1 MAAVLESLSGPWQ
14 RLRAAYA
21 HPRYGYALKVATG
34 YVLIVEGVVQL
45 VFGRIDIP
53 YVNVGFLEVGRLDRP
68 IPRGIFVSGAVI
80 GTLYALVGIGLILV
94 YRANRVI
101 NFAQA
106 QLGAVPAV
114 MALLLIGRK
123 GWPYLSVLP
132 LMLITAVVLGIV
144 VETLFIRRFSDA
156 PRLILTV
163 VTIGV
168 GFILLVLEFFTKLWI
183 SGELEIGTGDSFP
196 TPFGREFLIGNSV
209 FRGDHVVA
217 VIVVAAI
224 VIGLGAFFRFTDMGI
239 AIRASAENGERA
251 SLLGI
256 PVKRVSTVVWVLA
269 TVLSAVGVFLRAPLV
284 GIPLTGFVGPSILLF
299 GLAVAVIAR
308 MEHLPTALFGGML
321 IGIIYSSAVFRTNRA
336 SLANATMLVVILVA
350 LLAQRGKLSRAY
362 DTGASTWRAVK
373 EFRPIPAELR
383 DVAEVTWARWAV
395 TTVVAL
401 IVVGMP
407 FILGDAKTGR
417 ATLVVIYAMV
427 GVSLVILTGWAGQ
440 ISLGQFAVSGIGAAV
455 AGGLAAN
462 HGMDFFLSLFLGG
475 LAGAGIAVLI
485 GIPALR
491 IQGLFLAVTTL
502 AFAFTVESFVLRREW
517 FPWLLPKDL
526 NYVERPVLYGRFDT
540 TTDSEVLGVT
550 VFADTKFYYLC
561 VVFLALALAVA
572 RSVRRTRSGRLLV
585 GTRENGRM
593 MQAFG
598 VNLAR
603 TRLAAFA
610 ISGFIAAVAGG
621 LFAYLQGSVTP
632 EAFPPEQSIQLFVMT
647 VIGGLTSLPGA
658 MLGAAFVLGLPLLP
672 GLRDIELIEFITSG
686 AGLILVLYFLP
697 GGLAEGMYRLRDSF
711 LRWVAARNHLHVP
724 SLIADSLVQDTE
736 AADTTVVEAEEH
748 VLATDRLE
756 HDESVIACP
765 ACGELVPLAEAR
777 NHEHFVPIGANASG
791 EVVVGAQDSG
801 AGNGTRLRRAKEGRR

>member
-1 MAAVLESLSGPWQ
+1 MAAVLQPRAGPTATA
-14 RLRAAYA
+14 RAAFN
-21 HPRYGYALKVATG
+21 HPRYGFALRVLAG
-34 YVLIVEGVVQL
+34 YVVIVEGLVQL

-53 YVNVGFLEVGRLDRP
+53 FVTIGFLEIGRLDSP
-68 IPRGIFVSGAVI
+68 VPRGIFVGGAVI

-114 MALLLIGRK
+114 LALLLMARK
-123 GWPYLSVLP
+123 GWPYLAVLP
-132 LMLITAVVLGIV
+132 LMLVVAVALGIV
-144 VETLFIRRFSDA
+144 VETLFIRRFANA

-168 GFILLVLEFFTKLWI
+168 GFILLVLEFFTKIWV
-183 SGELEIGTGDSFP
+183 SGELEIITTFP
-196 TPFGREFLIGNSV
+196 TPFASRDFTIGNAI

-217 VIVVAAI
+217 VIVVAAL
-224 VIGLGAFFRFTDMGI
+224 VAALGAFFKYTDMGI
-239 AIRASAENGERA
+239 AVRASAENGERA

-284 GIPLTGFVGPSILLF
+284 GLPLTGFVGPSILLL

-308 MEHLPTALFGGML
+308 MESLPTAFFAGML
-321 IGIIYSSAVFRTNRA
+321 IGIIDRAAVFSTRRA
-336 SLANATMLVVILVA
+336 SLANAVMLVVILVA
-350 LLAQRGKLSRAY
+350 LLAQRGKLSRAH

-373 EFRPIPAELR
+373 EFKPVPAELR
-383 DVAEVTWARWAV
+383 DVAEVTWARLA
-395 TTVVAL
+395 TAITVGLLVL
-401 IVVGMP
+401 GVP
-407 FILGDAKTGR
+407 FILGDAKTSS

-440 ISLGQFAVSGIGAAV
+440 ISLGQFAIAGIGAAV

-462 HGMDFFLSLFLGG
+462 HGMDFFLSLILGG
-475 LAGAGIAVLI
+475 LAGALVAVLI
-485 GIPALR
+485 GLPALR

-517 FPWLLPKDL
+517 FAWLLPQDL
-526 NYVERPVLYGRFDT
+526 KYVDRPVLYGRFDT
-540 TTDSEVLGVT
+540 TADSELFGVT
-550 VFADTKFYYLC
+550 IFADTKFYYLC

-572 RSVRRTRSGRLLV
+572 RSIRRTRSGRLLI
-585 GTRENGRM
+585 GTRENERM
-593 MQAFG
+593 MQSFG

-632 EAFPPEQSIQLFVMT
+632 EAFPPERSIQLFVMT

-672 GLRDIELIEFITSG
+672 GLRDVELIEFITSG

-697 GGLAEGMYRLRDSF
+697 GGLAEGMYRIRDRF
-711 LRWVAARNHLHVP
+711 LRWVAARNQIHVP
-724 SLIADSLVQDTE
+724 SLIADSLVLDTE
-736 AADTTVVEAEEH
+736 AADTTVAAAEEH
-748 VLATDRLE
+748 VLEAERLE
-756 HDESVIACP
+756 HDPSVIACP
-765 ACGELVPLAEAR
+765 ACGALVPLSEAR
-777 NHEHFVPIGANASG
+777 DHDHFTPVTTTS
-791 EVVVGAQDSG
+791 SG
-801 AGNGTRLRRAKEGRR
+801 AVVANGQDHTHTNGNRLRRAKEGRR